1 MANRLSEMGETA
13 MSPSSSTDMTD
24 VDMASIAEDELSEKF
39 SVQGIATG
47 KTSGK
52 TKIVRIVWC
61 SSSATEC
68 IFYIYFVGMYACVRV
83 QADETRENGT
93 NNNPFNSNEIHE
105 YML

>member
-47 KTSGK
+47 KSSGK
-52 TKIVRIVWC
+52 TKIVRFIC
-61 SSSATEC
+61 L
-68 IFYIYFVGMYACVRV
+68 FVCLYAS
-83 QADETRENGT
+83 DD
-93 NNNPFNSNEIHE
+93 S
-105 YML
+105 L

>member
-1 MANRLSEMGETA
+1 MVSTIHRYVANRLSEMGETA

-52 TKIVRIVWC
+52 TKIVR
-61 SSSATEC
+61 TFGFFE
-68 IFYIYFVGMYACVRV
+68 
-83 QADETRENGT
+83 
-93 NNNPFNSNEIHE
+93 PFSVVYGNRFKYNVA
-105 YML
+105 

>member
-13 MSPSSSTDMTD
+13 MSPSTSTDMTD

-52 TKIVRIVWC
+52 TKVV
-61 SSSATEC
+61 S
-68 IFYIYFVGMYACVRV
+68 IFYHSGGLTKFLHSFDFLLI
-83 QADETRENGT
+83 
-93 NNNPFNSNEIHE
+93 S
-105 YML
+105 

>member
-1 MANRLSEMGETA
+1 MFKICYLFFSFELLTNFHLFISCRYVANRLSEMGETA

-52 TKIVRIVWC
+52 TKIVCFRYLINQ
-61 SSSATEC
+61 
-68 IFYIYFVGMYACVRV
+68 G
-83 QADETRENGT
+83 TRR
-93 NNNPFNSNEIHE
+93 
-105 YML
+105 L

>member
-52 TKIVRIVWC
+52 TKIVCNLVCDKCQI
-61 SSSATEC
+61 
-68 IFYIYFVGMYACVRV
+68 
-83 QADETRENGT
+83 
-93 NNNPFNSNEIHE
+93 NSNNFINVS
-105 YML
+105 LFFVSILTDVRKL

>member
-1 MANRLSEMGETA
+1 MYVQYIERQSVIDEFGKIGKILIRKIERKAKKKIIQFYNKCFTFRYVANRLSEMGETA

-52 TKIVRIVWC
+52 TKIVR
-61 SSSATEC
+61 
-68 IFYIYFVGMYACVRV
+68 
-83 QADETRENGT
+83 
-93 NNNPFNSNEIHE
+93 
-105 YML
+105 

>member
-1 MANRLSEMGETA
+1 MGETA

-52 TKIVRIVWC
+52 TKIVC
-61 SSSATEC
+61 DG
-68 IFYIYFVGMYACVRV
+68 FLLF
-83 QADETRENGT
+83 
-93 NNNPFNSNEIHE
+93 
-105 YML
+105 